1 MSEYK
6 DSILVLRTYKLG
18 ESDRILSCL
27 SKEHGKVRVVAKGAR
42 KPKGKFGGRIEPF
55 TELNASLWRGRG
67 ELDTLRQVDVISLNS
82 SLHEDLDKMM
92 KAATVVELVDKVS
105 FDGQELSELYT
116 LATRALRLLA
126 QKDSANFLAVFALR
140 LLVVEGLAPQLEGCR
155 VCGDRRLT
163 SIEARNG
170 YGLCV
175 VHGVSS
181 PVSTGVIE
189 MMRAVLAGKT
199 ASVLNL
205 EMMDES
211 VEFEAVV
218 IEYLESVLSLRLASM
233 HSNDS
238 SLMF

>member
-105 FDGQELSELYT
+105 LRSPQT
-116 LATRALRLLA
+116 LHPSSCGASPSTTKSRRAKTA
-126 QKDSANFLAVFALR
+126 KKFALSFWASR
-140 LLVVEGLAPQLEGCR
+140 RSAR
-155 VCGDRRLT
+155 V
-163 SIEARNG
+163 AKV
-170 YGLCV
+170 Y
-175 VHGVSS
+175 SS
-181 PVSTGVIE
+181 DNS
-189 MMRAVLAGKT
+189 
-199 ASVLNL
+199 
-205 EMMDES
+205 
-211 VEFEAVV
+211 
-218 IEYLESVLSLRLASM
+218 
-233 HSNDS
+233 
-238 SLMF
+238 